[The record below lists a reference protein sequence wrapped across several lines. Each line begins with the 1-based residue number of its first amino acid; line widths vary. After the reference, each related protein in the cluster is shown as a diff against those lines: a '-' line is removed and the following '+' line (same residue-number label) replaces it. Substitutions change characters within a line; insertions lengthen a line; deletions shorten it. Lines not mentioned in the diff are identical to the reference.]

1 MRALPPALQTALD
14 GGATTLARCWRL
26 ARRDGAVL
34 GFTDHDLPL
43 SFEGVTYEPDAGF
56 QPSAIDSGLGLAA
69 DTHDVAG
76 ALSSDCIAEAD
87 VAKGLY
93 DGAEVTLYLVDWR
106 DVANRAVLSRGL
118 IGQIRRGTLAFEAEI
133 TGLADRLNQ
142 PTGAAY
148 LPTCS
153 ARLGDQVCGVDLTDP
168 PFRGTATASA
178 VAETQRFTLTG
189 LAAYADGWFAG
200 GAVTWLTGANA
211 GLTGH
216 VKSHVAAGPEAFVEL
231 WLSPPLAVLPGDT
244 LEITAGCDKTLD
256 TCIAKFGNVENF
268 CGMPHMPG
276 DDVAARYPNSGERHD
291 GGSLFKT

>member
-1 MRALPPALQTALD
+1 MFGVYVHWPFCAALCPYCDFVKALARDVDEDAWVAAMEAEIAHQAGHGGGPAETVYFGGGTPSLMPPALV
-14 GGATTLARCWRL
+14 GRL
-26 ARRDGAVL
+26 L
-34 GFTDHDLPL
+34 GR
-43 SFEGVTYEPDAGF
+43 
-56 QPSAIDSGLGLAA
+56 
-69 DTHDVAG
+69 
-76 ALSSDCIAEAD
+76 IAERWH
-87 VAKGLY
+87 LP

-168 PFRGTATASA
+168 AFRGTATVSA